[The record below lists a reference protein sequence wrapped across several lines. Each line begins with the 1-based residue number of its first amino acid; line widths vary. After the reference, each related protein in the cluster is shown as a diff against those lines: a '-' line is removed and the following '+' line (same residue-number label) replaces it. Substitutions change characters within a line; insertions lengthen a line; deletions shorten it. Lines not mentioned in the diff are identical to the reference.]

1 MTVLRLDRDGSVSMV
16 GPADG
21 TQLSAERK
29 NKDYSYAWMAGT
41 QECRALAAVQSVNTN
56 LKQAGERLP

>member
-21 TQLSAERK
+21 TKLSAERK
-29 NKDYSYAWMAGT
+29 KEDYSYAWMTGT

-56 LKQAGERLP
+56 